1 MGDGSIIRNNFV
13 TKVQWE
19 GSYQGRRES
28 SNFRY
33 NGAFNLDKATNLVLQ
48 NNHVGGAERLGFRT
62 TGEPCGVSS
71 ADSWTG
77 NVAHT
82 ALVGVGLLTIN
93 PLPGWLELG
102 QLVNLCE
109 LLQTALKN
117 ISLFVSYFP
126 GYLKQCTMYSN
137 FTVWKNFDYGIFY
150 QGSASSS
157 VRNLKAADNGV
168 SVFQFVEGPP
178 SLSHRFQDKYA
189 NVIDSLIIGTSDELN
204 CSTAKGDRSDFN
216 FIKSREKIKSH
227 SFPLR
232 VGVTMPT
239 FTSGG
244 NACPNMPCSGIMSYQ
259 TIKGIFRLQGR
270 GFGSCNF

>member
-1 MGDGSIIRNNFV
+1 
-13 TKVQWE
+13 
-19 GSYQGRRES
+19 
-28 SNFRY
+28 
-33 NGAFNLDKATNLVLQ
+33 
-48 NNHVGGAERLGFRT
+48 
-62 TGEPCGVSS
+62 
-71 ADSWTG
+71 
-77 NVAHT
+77 
-82 ALVGVGLLTIN
+82 
-93 PLPGWLELG
+93 
-102 QLVNLCE
+102 
-109 LLQTALKN
+109 
-117 ISLFVSYFP
+117 
-126 GYLKQCTMYSN
+126 MYSN

-189 NVIDSLIIGTSDELN
+189 NVMDSLIIGTSDELD
-204 CSTAKGDRSDFN
+204 CSTATGDRSDFN

-227 SFPLR
+227 SSPLR

-259 TIKGIFRLQGR
+259 AIKGIFHLQGLESVISIKDKNPLLSTYICHR
-270 GFGSCNF
+270 YDTY